1 MRTGYDK
8 MARYHTLKY
17 AQVHKIM
24 QEYGRVRKNMEKY
37 ARIHFTAASLLS
49 MVEMKLR
56 SNFWVDFNVK
66 FDI

>member
-1 MRTGYDK
+1 MKTKKSERNIFLHSNGIE
-8 MARYHTLKY
+8 HT
-17 AQVHKIM
+17 AV
-24 QEYGRVRKNMEKY
+24 
-37 ARIHFTAASLLS
+37 SLLT